1 MPPLKGRSRPLL
13 WLGVMLLV
21 TACVPKAQIPVPV
34 LEYGQTEASGNTDML
49 IFLRGIGGSHTD
61 FERYGLIDQVRERKL
76 PFDIV
81 VPNTHYGYYQSETV
95 VNRIKEDIIEP
106 AKQRGYER
114 FWLAGFSMGGLGS
127 LFYIRE
133 YPEDIEAVMM
143 VSPFMGWG
151 TIRREIEAADGI
163 RNWDAD
169 NSAIDNWQILIW
181 TFVQDYIAAPENYP
195 PVYLGYGTS
204 DGITRNGPALLADAL
219 PDRRVFTLPGGHNY
233 TTFQALW
240 SRHLDRMETRFSSSD
255 AAIVAPKSTAHSKQ
269 QQPERSGV
277 KPE

>member
-1 MPPLKGRSRPLL
+1 
-13 WLGVMLLV
+13 MLLYRILLLLAV
-21 TACVPKAQIPVPV
+21 ASFSVACVPKAQIPVPV
-34 LEYGQTEASGNTDML
+34 LEYGQIGTTGNTDLL

-61 FERYGLIDQVRERKL
+61 FERFGLIDQVRDRGL
-76 PFDIV
+76 PMDIV
-81 VPNTHYGYYQSETV
+81 VPNTHYGYYKSETV

-106 AKQRGYER
+106 AKQQGYQR

-133 YPEDIEAVMM
+133 YPEDIEAVML

-151 TIRREIEAADGI
+151 TIRREIKEAGGI

-169 NSAIDNWQILIW
+169 SSAIDNWQILIW
-181 TFVQDYIAAPENYP
+181 TFIQDYIAAPESYP
-195 PVYLGYGTS
+195 PVYLGYGTT
-204 DGITRNGPALLADAL
+204 DGVTKNGPSLLADAL
-219 PDRRVFTLPGGHNY
+219 PKLRVFTLRGGHNY

-240 SRHLDRMETRFSSSD
+240 SEHLDRMEAKLSAAPPAD
-255 AAIVAPKSTAHSKQ
+255 AVPISTAHSKE
-269 QQPERSGV
+269 QQPAQSGV